1 MKVGF
6 VTSTGY
12 PELTPDDRLAADA
25 LRDQGL
31 DVEPVIWTDS
41 GDRWRVLDGLVVRSP
56 WDYHLAPDRFLSW
69 IDRVQATG
77 LPLWN
82 PPGILRWNLNKGYLR
97 TVEAWG
103 FPIPPTR
110 WIGRGSATPLVEHS
124 MALGTDEAVIK
135 PVIGAS
141 AQGVIRVT
149 RASLADGEAHLR
161 QILGSGDAMVQAFA
175 PEVESAGEW
184 SLVFLGGKF
193 SHAVVKTPRAGDF
206 RVQHWA
212 GALRQGGR
220 ISQERGAD
228 GHGTRAAGAAALP
241 RGGSRRAG
249 PVCRGHPAGAGWP
262 GTLGLHF
269 GPMIWRN
276 PLSGLTARNKIALLL
291 SVASIALLLPGLLR
305 PMITISA
312 SIDAFGKTREIFRQ
326 TQSIL
331 QAVKSLHESGNDF
344 VAGLILLFSMTVPF
358 VKAVLL
364 FPIMGL
370 ADAAKRYR
378 LYRLVSSIS
387 KWSMA
392 DVFVVGVFIAML
404 AARATDNLDA
414 SVESGF
420 YFFTGYCLISNLA
433 FQLLKVD
440 PSPSSPN

>member
-31 DVEPVIWTDS
+31 EVEPVIWTDS

-110 WIGRGSATPLVEHS
+110 WIGRGSATPLVEHL

-135 PVIGAS
+135 PVVGAS
-141 AQGVIRVT
+141 ARGVIRVT

-184 SLVFLGGKF
+184 SLVFLGGEF

-206 RVQHWA
+206 RVQHEW
-212 GALRQGGR
+212 
-220 ISQERGAD
+220 
-228 GHGTRAAGAAALP
+228 
-241 RGGSRRAG
+241 GGSHARGEPPPGVVDQAMRLVGRLGG
-249 PVCRGHPAGAGWP
+249 PVLYARVDGYLRKGV
-262 GTLGLHF
+262 
-269 GPMIWRN
+269 
-276 PLSGLTARNKIALLL
+276 LTVMELELLE
-291 SVASIALLLPGLLR
+291 P
-305 PMITISA
+305 
-312 SIDAFGKTREIFRQ
+312 
-326 TQSIL
+326 
-331 QAVKSLHESGNDF
+331 
-344 VAGLILLFSMTVPF
+344 LLF
-358 VKAVLL
+358 
-364 FPIMGL
+364 
-370 ADAAKRYR
+370 
-378 LYRLVSSIS
+378 
-387 KWSMA
+387 
-392 DVFVVGVFIAML
+392 L
-404 AARATDNLDA
+404 AADPGAPARFAEAIRQVL
-414 SVESGF
+414 VGPGPSG
-420 YFFTGYCLISNLA
+420 YTLA
-433 FQLLKVD
+433 
-440 PSPSSPN
+440 P